1 MINRR
6 MTLAAA
12 LILALGLTLTGC
24 MNSTTRDAQPAPTA
38 TADFMP
44 GTTDGGQGV
53 NNPTA
58 TIQPTVTDQNGMIDG
73 NGMAGNGTGMAGTG
87 TAGNNGNTGAT
98 SNGALNPFDW
108 ANGASQ
114 IEQAI
119 ARISEIAESRVVV
132 ANSTALVGVKFDN
145 VYKGQL
151 TERIRQMVAA
161 EVMRADPTI
170 QTVAVT
176 SDAGDVQKVYQLSDQ
191 IRAGRTASELSQEIN
206 AIVRNAT
213 TLR

>member
-44 GTTDGGQGV
+44 GATDGGQGV
-53 NNPTA
+53 NNPAA

-73 NGMAGNGTGMAGTG
+73 NGMNGAGTAGN
-87 TAGNNGNTGAT
+87 GNNGNTGAT

-132 ANSTALVGVKFDN
+132 ANSTALVGVRFDN